1 MDTVDDSTILQQ
13 LIIGDETHDP
23 FLRARLQHLVRVAAQ
38 LVTQIVQPIIELR
51 LVTWLVVGRPFQ

>member
-51 LVTWLVVGRPFQ
+51 LVT